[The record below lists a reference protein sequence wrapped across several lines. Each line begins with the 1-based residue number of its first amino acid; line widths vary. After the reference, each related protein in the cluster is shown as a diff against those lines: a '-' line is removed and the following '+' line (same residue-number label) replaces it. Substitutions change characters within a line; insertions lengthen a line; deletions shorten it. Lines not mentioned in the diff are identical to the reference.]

1 MPRND
6 STVIIPHNM
15 TVYINSEPGLTINI
29 RSVKVY
35 GTLQIGSP
43 TNSSSTTFTF
53 QYPTN
58 MMIFS
63 GGVLQDLTSTHQW
76 FVSSNT
82 IITIYNDGSFI
93 SSQPTKLISNFNNS
107 TETFNSSISGPYTI
121 TINLQGKIQNYS
133 CKRNLNVSSK
143 Y

>member
-35 GTLQIGSP
+35 G
-43 TNSSSTTFTF
+43 TF

-121 TINLQGKIQNYS
+121 TIDLQGKIQNYS